1 LEASPEN
8 GAGNYGLLDVIAALT
23 WVKRNIAAFG
33 GDPDN
38 VTLGGVSAG
47 GALTYELLTSPL
59 GRGLFHRAIAESAIA
74 LQSWPDLAAAETQGV
89 RAVAAIGL
97 PASTA
102 AELRAIPAARIAGDI
117 AMLEDVRARPTPIV
131 DGKILP
137 AHEAVAFARGAQQSV
152 PLIVGANS
160 WEGSLLQS
168 YDVGL
173 DVLTGALGG
182 AKERALLLYAS
193 DGATSRDARRLAMLI
208 NGDQAFVAPARF
220 MARQAARRAP
230 TFLYHFSHVT
240 AAQRGKLPGTPHG
253 GELGYVFDALGTIP
267 NQVPGAGDHALADQ
281 ISAYWVN
288 FAKTGNPNGPGL
300 PSWPVYSSERD
311 ELLEFT
317 NEGPVVRRQF
327 LKERLDIAELGTG
340 DGGSRQPCVLSG
352 ECAP

>member
-1 LEASPEN
+1 
-8 GAGNYGLLDVIAALT
+8 
-23 WVKRNIAAFG
+23 
-33 GDPDN
+33 
-38 VTLGGVSAG
+38 
-47 GALTYELLTSPL
+47 
-59 GRGLFHRAIAESAIA
+59 
-74 LQSWPDLAAAETQGV
+74 
-89 RAVAAIGL
+89 
-97 PASTA
+97 
-102 AELRAIPAARIAGDI
+102 
-117 AMLEDVRARPTPIV
+117 
-131 DGKILP
+131 
-137 AHEAVAFARGAQQSV
+137 V
-152 PLIVGANS
+152 PLIVGTNS

-173 DVLTGALGG
+173 DALTGALGA
-182 AKERALLLYAS
+182 AKERALTLYAP

-253 GELGYVFDALGTIP
+253 GELGYVFDSLGTIP
-267 NQVPGAGDHALADQ
+267 NQVPAATDRALAGQ

-288 FAKTGNPNGPGL
+288 FARTGNPNGPGL
-300 PSWPVYSSERD
+300 PTWPVYSIERD

-317 NEGPVVRRQF
+317 NDGPVIRRQF

-340 DGGSRQPCVLSG
+340 DGGTRQPCVWSG